1 MKSKRK
7 HIAPSKPFWPLEVLV
22 GFIILI
28 LVFVVSTRSDVARA
42 EAELLDDVDYVKEQ
56 CNSYN
61 RLNLASETKS
71 LMRVMESAQQI
82 KRNIEYEEKL
92 SEEEKTKPDDM
103 KKYAEDNYVTGIII
117 LNTDGSLKK
126 EYYTD
131 DVGAEGLGNELFNT
145 SLLDT
150 AGFPEKSYSTRV
162 EWKDGSYID
171 VGACGKTDGS
181 GIVVTY
187 YHTPE
192 EYVNNFNLSFTMLL
206 KGYSLEQDGTIVIT
220 NGDEIIASNNKK
232 VIGKN
237 VDDIAVLKRI
247 KENGRSGKLLHAQNG
262 SKKMQYDF
270 GLMERGR
277 DYYVYAYLP
286 EKAVFTN
293 TLRNMHYAM
302 IIYILALV
310 VLNAVH
316 WKTAEG
322 YQKEQMRMQEVY
334 AENLKNKNNQLEE
347 SVKRE
352 KKANSAKTNFL
363 SRMTHDIRTPLNGI
377 IGLLKIDE
385 AHPDDLE
392 LIHANR
398 QKMLISANHLLS
410 LINDMLQM
418 SKLEDKNMELAH
430 EAINLNKLSEEIITI
445 VGQRAA
451 DAGVTLEYE
460 KCSDKVMYP
469 YVYGSP
475 LHIRQLFLNIYG
487 NCIKYNKVGGK
498 VETYSEY
505 LGKKEKKVIYRWVIK
520 DTGIGM
526 SREFLEHIFEPFAQ
540 EKSDARSVYQG
551 TGLGMAIVKN
561 LVDKMNGTIE
571 ITSEVN
577 VGSTF
582 IITLPFEIAD
592 ESEVIKVH
600 KQEEKGSIKG
610 LHLLLAEDN
619 ELNAEIAGVLFK
631 DEGASI
637 KVAKNGQEAIDE
649 FASNPPGTF
658 DAILMDIMMPLVDG
672 FSATKAIRAMPRAD
686 AGQIPIIAMTA
697 NAFDED
703 ARQCM
708 EAGMNA
714 HLSKPLQMDIVVA
727 TIAKYCK
734 GRSR

>member
-1 MKSKRK
+1 MKNKRK
-7 HIAPSKPFWPLEVLV
+7 DIALSKKLWPLEVLV

-28 LVFVVSTRSDVARA
+28 LVFIGSTRSDIARA
-42 EAELLDDVDYVKEQ
+42 EAKLLDDVDYIKEQ

-61 RLNLASETKS
+61 RLNLAAETKS

-82 KRNIEYEEKL
+82 KRNIEYEKQL
-92 SEEEKTKPDDM
+92 SGEEKTESEDLQN
-103 KKYAEDNYVTGIII
+103 YAENNYVTGVII
-117 LNTDGSLKK
+117 LNADGTLKK

-131 DVGAEGLGNELFNT
+131 DVGMKGLRKDLLNT

-150 AGFPEKSYSTRV
+150 SKFPEKSYSTRV

-171 VGACGKTDGS
+171 VGACGRTDGS

-192 EYVNNFNLSFTMLL
+192 EYVDNFNLSFTMLL

-220 NGDEIIASNNKK
+220 SGDDIIASNNKK
-232 VIGKN
+232 VVGKN
-237 VDDIAVLKRI
+237 VDDIAVLKRL
-247 KENGRSGKLLHAQNG
+247 KENGRSGKLLYARNH
-262 SKKMQYDF
+262 SKRLQYNF
-270 GLMERGR
+270 GLLERGR

-286 EKAVFTN
+286 QKAVFTK

-310 VLNAVH
+310 ALNTVQ
-316 WKTAEG
+316 WKTAQE
-322 YQKEQMRMQEVY
+322 YQKEQIRMQEIY
-334 AENLKNKNNQLEE
+334 AENLKNKNIQLEE

-392 LIHANR
+392 LIQANR

-430 EAINLNKLSEEIITI
+430 EAMDLNKLSGEILTI

-460 KCSDKVMYP
+460 KCPDKVIYP

-475 LHIRQLFLNIYG
+475 LHVRQLFLNIYG

-498 VETYSEY
+498 VETYFEY
-505 LGKKEKKVIYRWVIK
+505 LGEKDGTVTYRWKIE

-526 SREFLEHIFEPFAQ
+526 SREFLEHVFEPFAQ

-551 TGLGMAIVKN
+551 TGLGMAIVKS

-571 ITSEVN
+571 ITSEIN
-577 VGSTF
+577 VGSAF

-592 ESEVIKVH
+592 EKEVFKIQK
-600 KQEEKGSIKG
+600 KEDKGSIKG

-631 DEGASI
+631 DEGATI
-637 KVAKNGQEAIDE
+637 VVAKNGQEAIDQ
-649 FASNPPGTF
+649 FTSNPPGTF
-658 DAILMDIMMPLVDG
+658 DAILMDIMMPMVDG
-672 FSATKAIRAMPRAD
+672 FSATKAIRSLERED
-686 AGQIPIIAMTA
+686 AGKIPIIAMTA

-714 HLSKPLQMDIVVA
+714 HLSKPLQMDIVVE
-727 TIAKYCK
+727 TIAEYCK
-734 GRSR
+734 K